1 MIGNKKFSKFLDILY
16 WVIIIICTL
25 NIMTPSF
32 MQDFDTEE
40 NIGMMQSNID
50 TYGKGLAWLG
60 LFLGLILYFFIFMV
74 IAMLKYYYLTIPYFG
89 AKFANRAFHKEK
101 TDKTDRK
108 TEEYYREILPDISA
122 GVLSYIDDFKTDEED
137 VVATIMTLELKGK
150 IKITDKIEIINDSED
165 DLNKNEKY
173 IFNCMKSENKANVN
187 ISYFKSLIISDAI
200 ENELLKENKD
210 IKKSVIKKIIIS
222 AIIYFAIMIIGF
234 NYQNIINSLLLIDN
248 NAIAILVK
256 ILEFFSDF
264 VFLSFFVTYLIYPP
278 VSIAAIAKYYGM
290 NKLNPYIRNKK
301 ATEIN
306 KKLEGLKLYIKDF
319 SNINEKEKEAIALWK
334 EYMIYSVLF
343 GQSKKVVQ
351 DVLEVIKK

>member
-25 NIMTPSF
+25 NIMIPSF

-40 NIGMMQSNID
+40 NISIMQSNID
-50 TYGKGLAWLG
+50 TYGKGLVWLG
-60 LFLGLILYFFIFMV
+60 LFLGLIFSFFFFMV

-101 TDKTDRK
+101 IDKTDRK

-150 IKITDKIEIINDSED
+150 IKIAEKIEIINDTED
-165 DLNKNEKY
+165 DLNQNEKY

-222 AIIYFAIMIIGF
+222 IIIYFVIMSIGS
-234 NYQNIINSLLLIDN
+234 NYQNIIDALRFVDN
-248 NAIAILVK
+248 DIINFLAK
-256 ILEFFSDF
+256 ILEFFSGF
-264 VFLSFFVTYLIYPP
+264 VLISVFAAFFIYPP
-278 VSIAAIAKYYGM
+278 VCVSYIAKYYGM

-343 GQSKKVVQ
+343 GQNKKVVQ
-351 DVLEVIKK
+351 DVLEVIKN